1 LNTITKFAIAS
12 VIIIAIIITSQ
23 SDNHGLLLFSSNG
36 PNDAIKTNIDN
47 SSSKTLRI
55 GYFPNVNHAQAI
67 IGLKNGDFQKILNS
81 NDNTSKSEQNKINI
95 NEFVFS
101 DGPSALEAL
110 FGGQIDVAYVGPNP
124 AMSGYVASGGKDG
137 LRIISG
143 AASGGASFVVRNDAG
158 IQSVK
163 DLGGKKFA
171 SPQLGNTQDISL
183 RKYLVN
189 NGYKT
194 AENGGNVTVV
204 PTKPSDIFTLML
216 KKQIDG
222 AWVPEPW
229 ATRLVNEAN
238 GKIFVDERDLWPPQG
253 KFVTANI
260 IVRTDYLNQNPD
272 VIKKLLE
279 AHVNETLWI
288 NQNKEKAINDFNI
301 ELKKLTGKTI
311 ANNVLSNA
319 LTKLEFTY
327 DPIKVS
333 LFKDANDAYDLGLL
347 AKGKSKPDLSN
358 IYDLTILNKV
368 LEEKGLPII
377 QQGVVAGLVTK
388 NANESNTTTTKNT
401 GDALADIVS

>member
-124 AMSGYVASGGKDG
+124 AISGYVASGGKDG

-171 SPQLGNTQDISL
+171 SPELGNTQDISL

-288 NQNKEKAINDFNI
+288 NNHLNSDKNNSTFNDKNINQVVNAFNNG
-301 ELKKLTGKTI
+301 LRKMTGKTI
-311 ANNVLSNA
+311 SDDELKQAFSRMD
-319 LTKLEFTY
+319 FTY
-327 DPIKVS
+327 DPLKQS
-333 LFKDANDAYDLGLL
+333 LYKIADDANSLGFISD
-347 AKGKSKPDLSN
+347 SKVNKLN
-358 IYDLTILNKV
+358 ITGIYNLQILNSV
-368 LEEKGLPII
+368 LKEKGLGTI
-377 QQGVVAGLVTK
+377 
-388 NANESNTTTTKNT
+388 
-401 GDALADIVS
+401 D

>member
-1 LNTITKFAIAS
+1 MNTITKFAIAS

-23 SDNHGLLLFSSNG
+23 ADNHGLLLFSSNG
-36 PNDAIKTNIDN
+36 PNDAITTNIDN

-124 AMSGYVASGGKDG
+124 AISGYVASGGKDG

-288 NQNKEKAINDFNI
+288 NNHLNSDKNNSTFNDKTINQVVNAFNNG
-301 ELKKLTGKTI
+301 LKKMTGKTI
-311 ANNVLSNA
+311 SDDELKQSFSRMD
-319 LTKLEFTY
+319 FTY
-327 DPIKVS
+327 DPLKQS
-333 LFKDANDAYDLGLL
+333 LYKIADDANSLGFISD
-347 AKGKSKPDLSN
+347 SKVNKLN
-358 IYDLTILNKV
+358 ITGIYNLQILNSV
-368 LEEKGLPII
+368 LKEKGLGTI
-377 QQGVVAGLVTK
+377 
-388 NANESNTTTTKNT
+388 
-401 GDALADIVS
+401 D

>member
-12 VIIIAIIITSQ
+12 GIIIAIIITSQ
-23 SDNHGLLLFSSNG
+23 ADNHGLLLFSSNG
-36 PNDAIKTNIDN
+36 PNDDIKTNIDN

-81 NDNTSKSEQNKINI
+81 NDSTSKSEQNKINI

-124 AMSGYVASGGKDG
+124 AISGYVASGGKDG

-171 SPQLGNTQDISL
+171 SPELGNTQDVSL

-204 PTKPSDIFTLML
+204 PVANADILTLFL
-216 KKQIDG
+216 KKEIDG

-311 ANNVLSNA
+311 ANSVLSNA

-377 QQGVVAGLVTK
+377 QQGVVTGLVTE
-388 NANESNTTTTKNT
+388 NANESNTTTTKSA

>member
-12 VIIIAIIITSQ
+12 GIIIAIIITSQ
-23 SDNHGLLLFSSNG
+23 ADNHGLLLFSSNG
-36 PNDAIKTNIDN
+36 PNDDIKTNIDN

-81 NDNTSKSEQNKINI
+81 NDSTSKSEPNKINI

-124 AMSGYVASGGKDG
+124 AISGYVASGGKDG

-171 SPQLGNTQDISL
+171 SPQLGNTQDVSL

-301 ELKKLTGKTI
+301 ELKKI
-311 ANNVLSNA
+311 DRENNC
-319 LTKLEFTY
+319 K
-327 DPIKVS
+327 
-333 LFKDANDAYDLGLL
+333 
-347 AKGKSKPDLSN
+347 
-358 IYDLTILNKV
+358 
-368 LEEKGLPII
+368 
-377 QQGVVAGLVTK
+377 
-388 NANESNTTTTKNT
+388 
-401 GDALADIVS
+401 

>member
-1 LNTITKFAIAS
+1 MNTITKFAIAS
-12 VIIIAIIITSQ
+12 GIIIAIIITSQ
-23 SDNHGLLLFSSNG
+23 ADNHGLLLFSSNG
-36 PNDAIKTNIDN
+36 PNDDIKTNIDN

-81 NDNTSKSEQNKINI
+81 NDSTSKSEQNKINI

-124 AMSGYVASGGKDG
+124 AISGYVASGGKDG

-171 SPQLGNTQDISL
+171 SPQLGNTQDVSL

-288 NQNKEKAINDFNI
+288 NNHLNSDKNNSTFNDKNINQVVNAFNNG
-301 ELKKLTGKTI
+301 LKKMTGKTI
-311 ANNVLSNA
+311 SDDELKQAFSRMD
-319 LTKLEFTY
+319 FTY
-327 DPIKVS
+327 DPLKQS
-333 LFKDANDAYDLGLL
+333 LYKIANDANSLGFISN
-347 AKGKSKPDLSN
+347 SKVNKLN
-358 IYDLTILNKV
+358 ITGIYNLQILNSV
-368 LEEKGLPII
+368 LKEKGLGTI
-377 QQGVVAGLVTK
+377 
-388 NANESNTTTTKNT
+388 
-401 GDALADIVS
+401 D

>member
-1 LNTITKFAIAS
+1 MNTITKFAIAS
-12 VIIIAIIITSQ
+12 GIIIAIIITSQ
-23 SDNHGLLLFSSNG
+23 ADNHGLLLFSSNG
-36 PNDAIKTNIDN
+36 PNDDIKTNIDN

-81 NDNTSKSEQNKINI
+81 NDSTSKSEQNKINI

-124 AMSGYVASGGKDG
+124 AISGYVASGGKDG

-171 SPQLGNTQDISL
+171 SPELGNTQDVSL

-288 NQNKEKAINDFNI
+288 NNHLNSDKNNSTFNDKNINQVVNAFNNG
-301 ELKKLTGKTI
+301 LKKMTGKTI
-311 ANNVLSNA
+311 SDDELKQAFSRMD
-319 LTKLEFTY
+319 FTY
-327 DPIKVS
+327 DPLKQS
-333 LFKDANDAYDLGLL
+333 LYKIANDANSLGFISN
-347 AKGKSKPDLSN
+347 SKVNKLN
-358 IYDLTILNKV
+358 ITGIYNLQILNSV
-368 LEEKGLPII
+368 LKEKGLGTI
-377 QQGVVAGLVTK
+377 
-388 NANESNTTTTKNT
+388 
-401 GDALADIVS
+401 D

>member
-1 LNTITKFAIAS
+1 MNSITKFAIALG
-12 VIIIAIIITSQ
+12 IIIVIIITSQ
-23 SDNHGLLLFSSNG
+23 ADNHGLLLFSSND

-81 NDNTSKSEQNKINI
+81 NDSTSKSEQNKINI

-124 AMSGYVASGGKDG
+124 AISGYVASGGKDG
-137 LRIISG
+137 IRIISG

-171 SPQLGNTQDISL
+171 SPQLGNTQDVSL

-288 NQNKEKAINDFNI
+288 NNHLNSDKNNSTFNDKNINQVVNAFNNG
-301 ELKKLTGKTI
+301 LKKMTGKTI
-311 ANNVLSNA
+311 SDDELKQAFSRMD
-319 LTKLEFTY
+319 FTY
-327 DPIKVS
+327 DPLKQS
-333 LFKDANDAYDLGLL
+333 LYKIADDANSLGFISD
-347 AKGKSKPDLSN
+347 SKVNKLN
-358 IYDLTILNKV
+358 ITGIYNLQILNSV
-368 LEEKGLPII
+368 LKEKGLGTI
-377 QQGVVAGLVTK
+377 
-388 NANESNTTTTKNT
+388 
-401 GDALADIVS
+401 D

>member
-1 LNTITKFAIAS
+1 MRFIKSKYPFKLNDDLFKNISKSVLVIAL
-12 VIIIAIIITSQ
+12 IAIT
-23 SDNHGLLLFSSNG
+23 FSVLAYQYSVNIANAQT
-36 PNDAIKTNIDN
+36 NDGQ
-47 SSSKTLRI
+47 SKTLKI
-55 GYFPNVNHAQAI
+55 GYFPNINHAQAV
-67 IGLKNGDFQKILNS
+67 IGLNNGDFQKILGN
-81 NDNTSKSEQNKINI
+81 NTKVETI
-95 NEFVFS
+95 VFNA
-101 DGPSALEAL
+101 GPSAVEAL
-110 FGGQIDVAYVGPNP
+110 LANRIDATYIGPNP
-124 AMSGYVASGGKDG
+124 TINGYVASGGKDI
-137 LRIISG
+137 RVISG
-143 AASGGASFVVRNDAG
+143 VSSGGASFVVRNDAG

-171 SPQLGNTQDISL
+171 SPELGNTQDVSL

-288 NQNKEKAINDFNI
+288 NNHLNSDKNNSTFNDKNINQVVNAFNNG
-301 ELKKLTGKTI
+301 LKKMTGKTI
-311 ANNVLSNA
+311 SDDELKQAFSRMD
-319 LTKLEFTY
+319 FTY
-327 DPIKVS
+327 DPLKQS
-333 LFKDANDAYDLGLL
+333 LYKIANDANSLGFISD
-347 AKGKSKPDLSN
+347 SKVNKLN
-358 IYDLTILNKV
+358 ITGIYNLQILNSV
-368 LEEKGLPII
+368 LKEKGLGTI
-377 QQGVVAGLVTK
+377 
-388 NANESNTTTTKNT
+388 
-401 GDALADIVS
+401 D

>member
-1 LNTITKFAIAS
+1 MNTITKFAIAS
-12 VIIIAIIITSQ
+12 GIIIAIIITSQ
-23 SDNHGLLLFSSNG
+23 ADNHGLLLFSSNG
-36 PNDAIKTNIDN
+36 PNDDIKTNIDN

-81 NDNTSKSEQNKINI
+81 NDSTSKSEQNKINI

-124 AMSGYVASGGKDG
+124 AISGYVASGGKDG

-171 SPQLGNTQDISL
+171 SPQLGNTQDVSL

-288 NQNKEKAINDFNI
+288 NNHLNSDKNNSTFNDKNINQVVNAFNNG
-301 ELKKLTGKTI
+301 LKKMTGKTI
-311 ANNVLSNA
+311 SDDELKQAFSRMD
-319 LTKLEFTY
+319 FTY
-327 DPIKVS
+327 DPLKQS
-333 LFKDANDAYDLGLL
+333 LYKIADDANSLGFISD
-347 AKGKSKPDLSN
+347 SKVNKLN
-358 IYDLTILNKV
+358 ITGIYNLQILNSV
-368 LEEKGLPII
+368 LKEKGLGTI
-377 QQGVVAGLVTK
+377 
-388 NANESNTTTTKNT
+388 
-401 GDALADIVS
+401 D